1 MPLKIYNTLSREKEV
16 FTPLTPDH
24 VGMYVCGPTVYSD
37 VHLGNCRTF
46 ISFDIIYRY
55 LRHVYKNVR
64 YVRNITDAGHL
75 EGDRDEGDDKFSK
88 LARLQKVE
96 PMEIVQKYTLG
107 FHHVMEMFNCLPPS
121 IEPTAT
127 GHIAEQIEI
136 TKQILANGYAYEVNG
151 TIYFDVEKYNK
162 ELPYGIL
169 TNRKMDDLLEGTR
182 ELGGQNEKRG
192 RLDFALWIKAKPEH
206 LMQWPSPW
214 GMGFPGWHI
223 ECSAMSEKYLG
234 KQFDIH
240 GGGMD
245 LAATH
250 HTNEIAQSQA
260 CYHVSPANFWMHT
273 NMLTVNGT
281 RMSKSLGNGFLPEE
295 LFTGDHPLLEKAYAP
310 MVVRFF
316 MLQTHYRST
325 LDFSNEALQASEKGL
340 RRLWDAYEFLKS
352 IDVKDLPQN
361 NINTKITEIT
371 KNIKHHVDTF
381 DESMNDDFS
390 TPKVIASMFELV
402 PIINSL
408 KHDMRSAIAGVDRE
422 ELERMQKYFTM
433 YLEDFFGLEKII
445 PNDLESKFYE
455 SIEYIIEL
463 REKAKRKKDYTL
475 SDEIRM
481 RLVDYL
487 GVEIFDYQ
495 NGVTEYAF
503 EDKKVFKNLKHHNQ
517 ITFFETK
524 RQKTFLIKSNDGID
538 CILQDKIDNTYQLKW
553 HEPYEYFYEL
563 KPEVIFNDTEKFGRV
578 DIGKKHKWWLVSKEL
593 FKNESD
599 LSDQLKLFFVN

>member
-1 MPLKIYNTLSREKEV
+1 MSLKIYNTLSREKEL
-16 FTPLTPDH
+16 FTPITPGH

-55 LRHVYKNVR
+55 LVYLGYKVR

-88 LARLQKVE
+88 IARLQQLE

-107 FHHVMEMFNCLPPS
+107 FRHVMQLLNNLPPS

-127 GHIAEQIEI
+127 GHIAEQIEM
-136 TKQILANGYAYEVNG
+136 TKQILANGYGYEVNG
-151 TIYFDVEKYNK
+151 TIYFDVEKYNR
-162 ELPYGIL
+162 EQPYGIL
-169 TNRKMDDLLEGTR
+169 TNRKMEDLLEGTR
-182 ELGGQNEKRG
+182 ELGGQDEKRG

-234 KQFDIH
+234 KKFDIH

-260 CYHVSPANFWMHT
+260 CYHTSPANYWMHT

-295 LFTGDHPLLEKAYAP
+295 LFTGSHPLLEKAYPP
-310 MVVRFF
+310 MTVRFF

-340 RRLWDAYEFLKS
+340 KRLWDAYEVLKKLEAGS
-352 IDVKDLPQN
+352 GQPARTVGGLATDAELDARLNKLLG
-361 NINTKITEIT
+361 E
-371 KNIKHHVDTF
+371 F
-381 DESMNDDFS
+381 DEFMNDDFN
-390 TPKVIASMFELV
+390 TAKVLGNMFELV
-402 PIINSL
+402 PVINSIKDGL
-408 KHDMRSAIAGVDRE
+408 INADAVSSATL
-422 ELERMQKYFTM
+422 ELMQQKFKAW
-433 YLEDFFGLEKII
+433 LEDVFGLKGNSAGNEKL
-445 PNDLESKFYE
+445 NDVMDLLIDIRKE
-455 SIEYIIEL
+455 
-463 REKAKRKKDYTL
+463 AKTKRDFATGDK
-475 SDEIRM
+475 IRNQ
-481 RLVDYL
+481 LAAI
-487 GVEIFDYQ
+487 GI
-495 NGVTEYAF
+495 
-503 EDKKVFKNLKHHNQ
+503 NLKD
-517 ITFFETK
+517 EK
-524 RQKTFLIKSNDGID
+524 GGEMS
-538 CILQDKIDNTYQLKW
+538 W
-553 HEPYEYFYEL
+553 
-563 KPEVIFNDTEKFGRV
+563 EVF
-578 DIGKKHKWWLVSKEL
+578 
-593 FKNESD
+593 
-599 LSDQLKLFFVN
+599 